1 METTLR
7 IRSSSSDTVYTLQVL
22 CEDGS
27 VAIFCDCSAGAY
39 GKLCKHKLAI
49 VANDKTD
56 LESQD
61 QDRNF
66 ELAQEWIKGSTLQA
80 TLADIRAVEKEV
92 EGAQAKLKKLKKT
105 LEMQLNSKIVQ
116 KG

>member
-7 IRSSSSDTVYTLQVL
+7 IRSSSSDAIYTLQIL
-22 CEDGS
+22 CEDGN

-49 VANDKTD
+49 VAKDKTD
-56 LESQD
+56 LEGQD

-92 EGAQAKLKKLKKT
+92 ESAQARLKKLKKT

-116 KG
+116 KR